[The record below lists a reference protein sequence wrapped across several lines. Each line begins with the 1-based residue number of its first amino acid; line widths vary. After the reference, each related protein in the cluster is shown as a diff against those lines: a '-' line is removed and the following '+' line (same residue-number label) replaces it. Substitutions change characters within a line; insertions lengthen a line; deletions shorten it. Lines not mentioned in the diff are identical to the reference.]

1 MTALSMS
8 VTCIRL
14 SHVEHIYRTYTLNP
28 TMTHVRTQKA
38 IMTPITWGLK
48 SSAPMM
54 AIGPMYCSGKECRV
68 SLSDQKI
75 EIQVL

>member
-1 MTALSMS
+1 
-8 VTCIRL
+8 
-14 SHVEHIYRTYTLNP
+14 
-28 TMTHVRTQKA
+28 MTHVRTQKA